1 MTRPAIILESSA
13 AVTFQSV
20 KPEGRSVVVRFIIAV
35 VVGLA
40 IAIGGT
46 ILVVNVVSSHG
57 NSTPS
62 NSSVYNYGSR

>member
-1 MTRPAIILESSA
+1 M
-13 AVTFQSV
+13 
-20 KPEGRSVVVRFIIAV
+20 VRVIVAV

-46 ILVVNVVSSHG
+46 VLVVNVLASHS

-62 NSSVYNYGSR
+62 NSSTYNYGSR

>member
-1 MTRPAIILESSA
+1 
-13 AVTFQSV
+13 
-20 KPEGRSVVVRFIIAV
+20 VVRVIIAV

-46 ILVVNVVSSHG
+46 VLVVNVIFGHG

-62 NSSVYNYGSR
+62 NSSTYNYGSR

>member
-1 MTRPAIILESSA
+1 
-13 AVTFQSV
+13 
-20 KPEGRSVVVRFIIAV
+20 VVRLIIAV

-46 ILVVNVVSSHG
+46 VLVVNVLSSHS